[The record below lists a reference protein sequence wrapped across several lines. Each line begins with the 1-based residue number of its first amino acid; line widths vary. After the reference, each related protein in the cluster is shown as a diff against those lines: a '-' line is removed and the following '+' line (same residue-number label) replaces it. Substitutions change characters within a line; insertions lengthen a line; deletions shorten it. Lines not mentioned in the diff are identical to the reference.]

1 MSKSNHYLIAGGVM
15 SALISL
21 LHVFLAVFPALYKFV
36 GPDQSALTEMAAQGS
51 SITTTVSVALALLF
65 AVWALYA
72 FSGAGMIRPFPLLRI
87 ALITISVIYLLR
99 ALFLLSEIG
108 MVVNQGYP
116 FRFLVFS
123 TISLVAGLLYLFGI
137 LRQRTVLTT
146 HGRGRKPV

>member
-1 MSKSNHYLIAGGVM
+1 MAKSNHYLIAGGVM

-21 LHVFLAVFPALYKFV
+21 LHLFLAVYPALYRFI

-51 SITTTVSVALALLF
+51 SITTIVSVALAFLF
-65 AVWALYA
+65 AIWALYA
-72 FSGAGMIRPFPLLRI
+72 FSGAGLIRPLPLLRI
-87 ALITISVIYLLR
+87 ALIVISVIYLLR

-116 FRFLVFS
+116 FRFMVFS

-137 LRQRTVLTT
+137 LIHRAVLT
-146 HGRGRKPV
+146 HRG